1 MSLFRKTRQQ
11 KIEKYREGIRCNFV
25 IGETVGDKYNVGSR
39 IAATAAFGLIGLAA
53 TSGTE
58 MQKIKVTG
66 RIRLAPKGVVLYSK
80 DIGEIR
86 IPYSD
91 IVRCEKSLISGKGII
106 LTSGEKINAAP
117 YDIELFDIINERACG
132 HVEAGW

>member
-1 MSLFRKTRQQ
+1 MGLFRKTKQQ

-25 IGETVGDKYNVGSR
+25 IGETVGSNYSAGTR
-39 IAATAAFGLIGLAA
+39 MAATAAFGIVGLAA
-53 TSGTE
+53 TSGTGVQE
-58 MQKIKVTG
+58 IKVIG

-80 DIGEIR
+80 DIGELR

-106 LTSGEKINAAP
+106 LTSGEKIKAAP
-117 YDIELFDIINERACG
+117 YDIEIFDIINERACG
-132 HVEAGW
+132 QVEAGW